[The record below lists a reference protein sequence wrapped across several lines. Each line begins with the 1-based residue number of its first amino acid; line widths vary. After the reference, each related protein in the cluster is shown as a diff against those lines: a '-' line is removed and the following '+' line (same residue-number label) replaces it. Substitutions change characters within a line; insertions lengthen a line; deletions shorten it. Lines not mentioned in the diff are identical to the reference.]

1 VVSWFS
7 VARAATRSALCVC
20 MVSVF
25 ALTGCMDG
33 TDTRPNI
40 IVILVDDLR
49 WDDFG
54 AGGHPFVETPNIDRI
69 ANEGARFLNAFA
81 STPLCSPSRAAF
93 LTGLYAHANGIED
106 NLARNETSH
115 ELLTFPRALNA
126 DGYETAFI
134 GKWHMGNDDSPRPG
148 FDRWVGMRGQGESV
162 DPVLNIDGTRTPSPG
177 YVTDVLTDFS
187 IDFIEQERTGPFAL
201 YLSHKALHPNIFQAD
216 DGSSRALVGQPRGF
230 IAAERHR
237 GRYADEVI
245 QRRFNAT
252 QPIRGKPA
260 LQRQIGDLPP
270 LRPGGGTNDNT
281 VRSRLE
287 MLLGVDDSTGRLLET
302 LDAMGELD
310 NTIIVLAGDH
320 GYFYGEHGLGG
331 ERRLAYEESARI
343 PLMVRYPPLVE
354 AGITPEPL
362 VMNIDVAPTLLELGG
377 SQPARP
383 LHGLSLVPLLRGEEP
398 SDWRTSILVEYYT
411 DTVFRRIV
419 TMGYKAVRTDRYKYI
434 DYLELEGMAE
444 LYDLESDPF
453 ELDNVIDDPDY
464 SAILEEMKVELQR
477 LLDTTT

>member
-1 VVSWFS
+1 
-7 VARAATRSALCVC
+7 
-20 MVSVF
+20 ME
-25 ALTGCMDG
+25 MD
-33 TDTRPNI
+33 
-40 IVILVDDLR
+40 
-49 WDDFG
+49 
-54 AGGHPFVETPNIDRI
+54 
-69 ANEGARFLNAFA
+69 
-81 STPLCSPSRAAF
+81 
-93 LTGLYAHANGIED
+93 
-106 NLARNETSH
+106 
-115 ELLTFPRALNA
+115 A
-126 DGYETAFI
+126 DG
-134 GKWHMGNDDSPRPG
+134 S
-148 FDRWVGMRGQGESV
+148 GEISV
-162 DPVLNIDGTRTPSPG
+162 SELSGAMSKLG
-177 YVTDVLTDFS
+177 YKLTEDQV
-187 IDFIEQERTGPFAL
+187 E
-201 YLSHKALHPNIFQAD
+201 
-216 DGSSRALVGQPRGF
+216 
-230 IAAERHR
+230 
-237 GRYADEVI
+237 
-245 QRRFNAT
+245 
-252 QPIRGKPA
+252 
-260 LQRQIGDLPP
+260 
-270 LRPGGGTNDNT
+270 
-281 VRSRLE
+281 E

-398 SDWRTSILVEYYT
+398 SDWRSSILVEYYT

-464 SAILEEMKVELQR
+464 SAILEEMKVELQQ